1 MPTMADL
8 SSAIRSDLSARGRPP
23 VAVKSPY
30 YVNNTIR
37 AIWRQAAE
45 ALRQADELVIIGF
58 SLPPSDQIVS
68 SMLATELNE
77 NATIIPV
84 DYGDAVVSNLERIFP
99 AERIVTDDAG
109 LRDSAVPK
117 WVATRA
123 NHTH

>member
-1 MPTMADL
+1 M
-8 SSAIRSDLSARGRPP
+8 
-23 VAVKSPY
+23 
-30 YVNNTIR
+30 
-37 AIWRQAAE
+37 
-45 ALRQADELVIIGF
+45 IIGF

-84 DYGDAVVSNLERIFP
+84 DYRDAVVSNLERIFP
-99 AERIVTDDAG
+99 AERIVTDYAG